1 MVIDQKPS
9 AGKACYH
16 APIGGNV
23 KPRVLTNR
31 TLQEAALRAGL
42 RMLKI
47 DIEIGVEFYEQTTRY
62 FRKKIP
68 AHCYIN
74 NPTF

>member
-1 MVIDQKPS
+1 
-9 AGKACYH
+9 
-16 APIGGNV
+16 V

-47 DIEIGVEFYEQTTRY
+47 DIEIGVEFYEQTARY